1 MVTWIR
7 YKLCGAQPH
16 WRLWK
21 QWLLLCNPQC
31 HELHEVLMLCEG
43 TRLFQ
48 QFVLLPTLQQKVK
61 YYWAIKKF
69 NQKCMPRIMLCSV
82 ATFLLVA
89 QHHVHRC
96 IGTYSF
102 ISSFKEKT
110 FLLMF
115 LSVIPPKLAKSS
127 PDELIISHEIARE
140 NNAAD
145 ITN

>member
-1 MVTWIR
+1 
-7 YKLCGAQPH
+7 
-16 WRLWK
+16 
-21 QWLLLCNPQC
+21 
-31 HELHEVLMLCEG
+31 
-43 TRLFQ
+43 
-48 QFVLLPTLQQKVK
+48 
-61 YYWAIKKF
+61 
-69 NQKCMPRIMLCSV
+69 MPRIMLCSV

-89 QHHVHRC
+89 QHHAHRC

-127 PDELIISHEIARE
+127 PDELITSHEIASE